1 MLKLWPVQH
10 KSIFKW
16 LRGHIRWALVMNE
29 TLVITSATLTQN
41 SWRPLP
47 ISCFQQSATSLVQMS
62 GKPCANYAVM
72 MRVEDLAREFS
83 FHVFF
88 EKASLKR
95 GQYTIYTVHPV
106 TPFGL
111 SCAPFDSGTVNFLI
125 LELGWY
131 KLKRFGT
138 HKTHY
143 ILECSRQLYSILSY
157 IWTNLF
163 LTNIVSLFE
172 YFFYKGQG
180 EKISFVSLSEPI

>member
-1 MLKLWPVQH
+1 MKSVVEISGGGGRGDKRSERPTGIRTLSLHCPSTQTIFIGQNWKKHCWQIKYLPEHSGLLQAAYMLKLWPVQH

-111 SCAPFDSGTVNFLI
+111 SCAPFDSV
-125 LELGWY
+125 EW
-131 KLKRFGT
+131 
-138 HKTHY
+138 
-143 ILECSRQLYSILSY
+143 
-157 IWTNLF
+157 WTF
-163 LTNIVSLFE
+163 WS
-172 YFFYKGQG
+172 
-180 EKISFVSLSEPI
+180 